1 MVDAIAMVVV
11 VVVVDAIAMM
21 DAIAMV
27 VVAAVMAAA
36 LITSPPCPPGFR
48 PLSRCHG
55 AYVAR
60 CGLHPGYVQATT
72 RSLDAN
78 RTTANG

>member
-1 MVDAIAMVVV
+1 MVDAIAMV
-11 VVVVDAIAMM
+11 
-21 DAIAMV
+21 AMV
-27 VVAAVMAAA
+27 MAMAAA
-36 LITSPPCPPGFR
+36 LITSPPCPPDSARIF
-48 PLSRCHG
+48 RCHG